1 MNEIRTSL
9 LTAIKRD
16 RNMFV
21 RAKIDPMFDRVRPQV
36 DALLEDIFQ
45 KTKANAEGQVSNAE
59 FAVRGMKS
67 WFDGDHASNDDV
79 QKYNFIRDKISDAKD
94 KIKTYSYG
102 YFGYDDALRIMSEA
116 NELVDGIQ
124 ANICRIKNS
133 SETEFNRCTDELSDV
148 STKIKQ
154 LKKNRKLYT
163 MIIIAAVELIIVS
176 FSPVILLYQGLLFL
190 LLLYALK
197 EWYPNY
203 IQKSSTID
211 LIILVY
217 IISMVPSLIIS
228 LIRLEF
234 GATVICIIFIAV
246 PFILPHIFKSED
258 LSGLKHEQTELKKQT
273 GVLKHRIDAAE
284 ESLI

>member
-1 MNEIRTSL
+1 MF
-9 LTAIKRD
+9 IK
-16 RNMFV
+16 
-21 RAKIDPMFDRVRPQV
+21 AKIDPMFDSVRPQV

-45 KTKANAEGQVSNAE
+45 KTKANAEEQVSNAE
-59 FAVRGMKS
+59 FAVWRMKS
-67 WFDGDHASNDDV
+67 WFDGDRASDDDV
-79 QKYNFIRDKISDAKD
+79 QKYKSIRDKISDVKG
-94 KIKTYSYG
+94 KMKTQS

-133 SETEFNRCTDELSDV
+133 SETEFNRCTDELNDV

-154 LKKNRKLYT
+154 LKKNNKLYT

-176 FSPVILLYQGLLFL
+176 FSPFILLSQVFFSFFSLC
-190 LLLYALK
+190 ALK
-197 EWYPNY
+197 ERYPNY

-211 LIILVY
+211 LIILAY
-217 IISMVPSLIIS
+217 IISMVALLIIF

-234 GATVICIIFIAV
+234 GVTVICIIFIAV

-258 LSGLKHEQTELKKQT
+258 LSGLKHEQTDLKKQT

>member
-1 MNEIRTSL
+1 
-9 LTAIKRD
+9 
-16 RNMFV
+16 MFV
-21 RAKIDPMFDRVRPQV
+21 RAKIDPMFDSVRPQV
-36 DALLEDIFQ
+36 DALLEDVFQ

-59 FAVRGMKS
+59 FAVRRMKS

-102 YFGYDDALRIMSEA
+102 YFGYDNALRIMSGA
-116 NELVDGIQ
+116 NEMVDMIQ

-154 LKKNRKLYT
+154 LKKNNKLYT

-176 FSPVILLYQGLLFL
+176 FSPFILLSQVFFSFFSLC
-190 LLLYALK
+190 ALK
-197 EWYPNY
+197 ERYPNY

-211 LIILVY
+211 LIILAY
-217 IISMVPSLIIS
+217 IISMVALLIIF

-234 GATVICIIFIAV
+234 GVTVICIIFIAV